1 MNFSM
6 LHPAD
11 QIVTIMNRLY
21 YHGMTTTTG
30 GNLSIKD
37 SDGTVW
43 ISPSGVDKGNL
54 RREDIMQ
61 IKADGSIIGIHRPSV
76 EYPFHLGIYKKRPD
90 LGAVL
95 HAHPPA
101 LVAFSLIRKIPNT
114 SIIPDAKL
122 LCGDISIAPYACPGS
137 AKLGENIAAEF
148 EKGIDTVLL
157 ENHGVVVG
165 AEDLFSAFMNF
176 EALDYLARLQ
186 INAGTLGGEIH
197 TISSK
202 HMELFKL
209 KTAPMLDTF
218 KVSSRTSEEQS
229 ARRDM
234 CDLIHRSYGEQLF
247 TSEQGTFS
255 CRLSDGSF
263 IITPYGKDRA
273 YLEPEDLVL
282 IKNGKCEDG
291 KIPSRS
297 VMFHKSM
304 YEQHEDISTIIV
316 AHPPH
321 LMAFAVTDN
330 VFDARLIPESY
341 IALKNVRKF
350 PFGST
355 FMQPELLA
363 KEFSLKNP
371 VAIIENDCA
380 IAAGTSLL
388 NAFDRLEVMEYS
400 AKSLIQAKSIEG
412 DIININDEEVKEIEE
427 VFKL

>member
-1 MNFSM
+1 M
-6 LHPAD
+6 
-11 QIVTIMNRLY
+11 
-21 YHGMTTTTG
+21 
-30 GNLSIKD
+30 
-37 SDGTVW
+37 
-43 ISPSGVDKGNL
+43 
-54 RREDIMQ
+54 
-61 IKADGSIIGIHRPSV
+61 
-76 EYPFHLGIYKKRPD
+76 
-90 LGAVL
+90 
-95 HAHPPA
+95 
-101 LVAFSLIRKIPNT
+101 
-114 SIIPDAKL
+114 
-122 LCGDISIAPYACPGS
+122 
-137 AKLGENIAAEF
+137 
-148 EKGIDTVLL
+148 
-157 ENHGVVVG
+157 VVG

-273 YLEPEDLVL
+273 YIEPEDLVL

-388 NAFDRLEVMEYS
+388 NDRLEVMEYS